1 MKKTKTYAAVMF
13 AAGLLSLLGCAPAFA
28 DAEGF
33 TEDYYRFQNPDG
45 LLSEDEEATLNEEL
59 DDISHNQNFDVTAAL
74 VNSLDGQTVEAY
86 ADNLYDN
93 CNYGY
98 GDDRDG
104 VLLLVS
110 LEDHDW
116 YISTSGFGI
125 TAFTDAGIQYIGEQ
139 IKPQL
144 ADGEYLE
151 AFENYIELCDD
162 FINQANNGE
171 PYDVDHMP
179 KKALSPIWLVISFV
193 IGLGGALLVV
203 GVNKSE
209 LKSVGKQD
217 EAKNYVRPGSMK
229 VTNRSD
235 FFLYRKV
242 TRTEKP
248 KPKSSG
254 SGGSSTH
261 SSSSGRTHGG
271 GGGKF

>member
-1 MKKTKTYAAVMF
+1 MKKTRTYAAVMF

-28 DAEGF
+28 DTEGF
-33 TEDYYRFQNPDG
+33 TEEFYRFQNPDG

-86 ADNLYDN
+86 ADDLYDN

-98 GDDRDG
+98 GADRDG

-144 ADGEYLE
+144 ADGEYLA

-171 PYDVDHMP
+171 AYDVDHMP
-179 KKALSPIWLVISFV
+179 KKPLSPIWLGISFV

-217 EAKNYVRPGSMK
+217 EAQNYVRPGSMK

-254 SGGSSTH
+254 GGGSSTH
-261 SSSSGRTHGG
+261 TSSSGRTHGG

>member
-1 MKKTKTYAAVMF
+1 MKKTKTYAAVML

-33 TEDYYRFQNPDG
+33 TEEYYRFQNPDG

-86 ADNLYDN
+86 ADNLYDD

-162 FINQANNGE
+162 FINQANKGE

-179 KKALSPIWLVISFV
+179 KKALSPIWLGISFV

>member
-1 MKKTKTYAAVMF
+1 MKKKKTYAAVML
-13 AAGLLSLLGCAPAFA
+13 AAGLLSLLGCVPAFA

-33 TEDYYRFQNPDG
+33 SEEYSRFQDPDG
-45 LLSEDEEATLNEEL
+45 ILSGDEAEELNEKL
-59 DDISHNQNFDVTAAL
+59 DEISHDQEFDVTAAL
-74 VNSLDGQTVEAY
+74 VNSLGGSSVQDY
-86 ADNLYDN
+86 ADDLYDM
-93 CNYGY
+93 CDFGY
-98 GDDRDG
+98 GADRDG

-116 YISTSGFGI
+116 YISTSGYGI

-139 IKPQL
+139 IKPDL
-144 ADGEYLE
+144 ADGNYLD
-151 AFENYIELCDD
+151 AFEIYADQCDN
-162 FINQANNGE
+162 FITQANSGE

-179 KKALSPIWLVISFV
+179 KEP
-193 IGLGGALLVV
+193 GLGGALIVV

-209 LKSVGKQD
+209 LKSVGMQQ
-217 EAKNYVRPGSMK
+217 EARNYVRPGSMK
-229 VTNRSD
+229 VTNSSD

-248 KPKSSG
+248 QQKSSG

-261 SSSSGRTHGG
+261 TSSSGNTHGG

>member
-1 MKKTKTYAAVMF
+1 MKKTKTYAAVML

-33 TEDYYRFQNPDG
+33 TEEYYRFQNPDG

-179 KKALSPIWLVISFV
+179 KKALSPIWLGISFV

-217 EAKNYVRPGSMK
+217 EARNYVRPGSMK

-261 SSSSGRTHGG
+261 TSSSGRTHGG

>member
-1 MKKTKTYAAVMF
+1 MKKRKTYAAVML
-13 AAGLLSLLGCAPAFA
+13 AAGLLSLLGCATAFA

-33 TEDYYRFQNPDG
+33 SEEYSRFQDPDEI
-45 LLSEDEEATLNEEL
+45 LSGDEAEELNEKL
-59 DDISHNQNFDVTAAL
+59 DEISHNQDFDVTAAL
-74 VNSLDGQTVEAY
+74 VNSLGGSSVQDY
-86 ADNLYDN
+86 ADDLYDM
-93 CNYGY
+93 CDFGY
-98 GDDRDG
+98 GADRDG

-116 YISTSGFGI
+116 YISTSGYGI

-139 IKPQL
+139 IKPDL
-144 ADGEYLE
+144 ADGNYLD
-151 AFENYIELCDD
+151 AFEIYADQCDN
-162 FINQANNGE
+162 FITQANSGE

-179 KKALSPIWLVISFV
+179 KEPLSPIWFGISFV
-193 IGLGGALLVV
+193 VGLGGALIVV

-209 LKSVGKQD
+209 LKSVGMQQ
-217 EAKNYVRPGSMK
+217 EARNYVRPGSMK
-229 VTNRSD
+229 VTNSSD

-248 KPKSSG
+248 QQKS

-261 SSSSGRTHGG
+261 TSSSGKTHGG